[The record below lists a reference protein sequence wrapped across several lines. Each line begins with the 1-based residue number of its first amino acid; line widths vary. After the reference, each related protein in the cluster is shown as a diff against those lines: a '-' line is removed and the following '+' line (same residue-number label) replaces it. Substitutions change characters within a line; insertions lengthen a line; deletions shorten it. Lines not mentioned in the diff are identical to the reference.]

1 MDPNHDIVP
10 TLRMFDGL
18 MMTQAADEIE
28 RLRAQLQTPN
38 ASLPPLGDG
47 PRRDMVVTVSVP
59 VNWESRLDM
68 QWVLEREIHA
78 DRWRWNWPTPDVPD
92 FPSGGG
98 AGGGLTQCDMHDDE
112 SS

>member
-1 MDPNHDIVP
+1 MPTDQNQDIVP

-18 MMTQAADEIE
+18 MMKQAADEIE

-47 PRRDMVVTVSVP
+47 PRRDLVVTVSVP
-59 VNWESRLDM
+59 ANWESRLDM

-78 DRWRWNWPTPDVPD
+78 DRWRWNSFFSHSSGISARMSKIASTP
-92 FPSGGG
+92 
-98 AGGGLTQCDMHDDE
+98 LK
-112 SS
+112 